1 MIPKKRE
8 WCEGAE
14 VLRGPTHALKQ
25 HQCGPE
31 NHFLQPCRLS
41 GYAPS
46 PRPLSP
52 PGPWKKP
59 LASPPCQKACIS
71 NSQIVGAVQQCPR
84 MFSTHMNSEAGE
96 LGKKRERLIFRLSP
110 NLYLSSKKKD
120 LKNHEIGA
128 NEFRDAD
135 PLWSFPLPPLGKGLW
150 RRSSRS
156 IPYSLPQ
163 RVHVHIHPSLHQGRQ
178 TRRL

>member
-96 LGKKRERLIFRLSP
+96 LGKKRARKSGFIQQQVSKTKIKSGKVNLLLQRIQTILTENLS
-110 NLYLSSKKKD
+110 
-120 LKNHEIGA
+120 
-128 NEFRDAD
+128 
-135 PLWSFPLPPLGKGLW
+135 LGVSTRVGVL
-150 RRSSRS
+150 RNTCNFSSRNS
-156 IPYSLPQ
+156 QEPFVVSKDVCT
-163 RVHVHIHPSLHQGRQ
+163 RVHKLP
-178 TRRL
+178 